1 VLAVTGKQFG
11 IITEEFYQSFLS
23 SSVVTMIMTPFV
35 MKSAP
40 SVSRWLT
47 SLKPLKRMIRLGISP
62 EREGH
67 PRKRE
72 GHVIIVGFG
81 LNGRNLARVLKES
94 DVPYVVLET
103 NSDTVREMKKKGV
116 PIYYGDGTSSE
127 VLRQLSIETARLLVV
142 AISDPAS
149 TRAIVSIA
157 RHANPDLY
165 IIVRT
170 RYLAEVD
177 DLKAMGSN
185 EVIPEEFETSVE
197 IFSRVLQQYHFPRDM
212 ILEMVDRVRNDSYSA
227 LRNIDIPKRHLFD
240 RCEWLPEMELD
251 GHRVSEDSPLI
262 EKSIADLQV
271 RKKTGATIIAVRRG
285 PKVFANPEP
294 HFKFKGE
301 DIILFTGDRKSMDA
315 ALTYFRSGIPIL
327 QS

>member
-103 NSDTVREMKKKGV
+103 NT
-116 PIYYGDGTSSE
+116 PIE
-127 VLRQLSIETARLLVV
+127 RKIRLL
-142 AISDPAS
+142 
-149 TRAIVSIA
+149 
-157 RHANPDLY
+157 
-165 IIVRT
+165 
-170 RYLAEVD
+170 
-177 DLKAMGSN
+177 
-185 EVIPEEFETSVE
+185 F
-197 IFSRVLQQYHFPRDM
+197 
-212 ILEMVDRVRNDSYSA
+212 
-227 LRNIDIPKRHLFD
+227 
-240 RCEWLPEMELD
+240 
-251 GHRVSEDSPLI
+251 
-262 EKSIADLQV
+262 
-271 RKKTGATIIAVRRG
+271 
-285 PKVFANPEP
+285 
-294 HFKFKGE
+294 
-301 DIILFTGDRKSMDA
+301 
-315 ALTYFRSGIPIL
+315 
-327 QS
+327 

>member
-1 VLAVTGKQFG
+1 
-11 IITEEFYQSFLS
+11 
-23 SSVVTMIMTPFV
+23 
-35 MKSAP
+35 
-40 SVSRWLT
+40 
-47 SLKPLKRMIRLGISP
+47 
-62 EREGH
+62 
-67 PRKRE
+67 
-72 GHVIIVGFG
+72 
-81 LNGRNLARVLKES
+81 
-94 DVPYVVLET
+94 
-103 NSDTVREMKKKGV
+103 MKKKGV